1 MSDHLGRRMAVRTC
15 PQASRH
21 SWQRPRLHSW
31 LTRQARGWPTAG
43 IGSGTLNTRADSPEA
58 TQNVLFCAFAT
69 DRQLTAEAAHI
80 GGSVR
85 GQVARRVATFRE
97 QHPDPGTPLALSE
110 CERWPRRSDFQGG
123 TVSGARPAG
132 EYGHRLRQ
140 AGGSVACLAGFR
152 TAVGTV
158 RCSWTQRDL
167 MGHDPK
173 PCPASNS
180 SHECLSWVFMTR
192 LGNLVVLADHAAADG
207 DWWGRCRL

>member
-1 MSDHLGRRMAVRTC
+1 MSDHLGRRLAVRTC

-31 LTRQARGWPTAG
+31 LTHQARGWPTAG

-123 TVSGARPAG
+123 
-132 EYGHRLRQ
+132 
-140 AGGSVACLAGFR
+140 AGFPRWDSIRR
-152 TAVGTV
+152 TSGRGV
-158 RCSWTQRDL
+158 R
-167 MGHDPK
+167 
-173 PCPASNS
+173 AS
-180 SHECLSWVFMTR
+180 
-192 LGNLVVLADHAAADG
+192 AAAGRWLSSVPGGVQDG
-207 DWWGRCRL
+207 SWDGQMQLDSAGLDGT

>member
-31 LTRQARGWPTAG
+31 LTHQAHGWPTAG

-69 DRQLTAEAAHI
+69 DRQLTAEAAYI

-110 CERWPRRSDFQGG
+110 CGRWPRRSDFQGG

-132 EYGHRLRQ
+132 ECGHRLRQ
-140 AGGSVACLAGFR
+140 AGGSVACLAGFMIAD
-152 TAVGTV
+152 AVRYMSVHSWKQPDSHGRSGTP
-158 RCSWTQRDL
+158 QRQ
-167 MGHDPK
+167 K
-173 PCPASNS
+173 QQPARPGIPS
-180 SHECLSWVFMTR
+180 SRAVSA
-192 LGNLVVLADHAAADG
+192 GS
-207 DWWGRCRL
+207 GRCWVRTSVG